1 MNMRKYLS
9 IMENNSDI
17 EKISKGIYLLPNAF
31 EDSYFSF
38 QQRYKK
44 AVFFTYECF
53 VFLWYG

>member
-17 EKISKGIYLLPNAF
+17 ENISKGIYLLPNAF

-44 AVFFTYECF
+44 TVFFTYECF
-53 VFLWYG
+53 IFLWYD